1 MVELEKKDLKYYIET
16 YENLRNVTLCYL
28 LDKKTGKVLIAMK
41 KRGFGAGKL
50 NGVGGKVEKG
60 ESIEDALIRETKE
73 EINVDIKEFEKVA
86 VINFYFKNNPIDKDF
101 NQKAHVFIAYKWEG
115 EPTESEEMAPQWIN
129 VDALPLE
136 KMWSDDRYWLPDILS
151 GKKLIAWF
159 LFDDENNIAEKE
171 IKEVNGF

>member
-60 ESIEDALIRETKE
+60 EFLYKKIY
-73 EINVDIKEFEKVA
+73 
-86 VINFYFKNNPIDKDF
+86 YFI
-101 NQKAHVFIAYKWEG
+101 
-115 EPTESEEMAPQWIN
+115 
-129 VDALPLE
+129 
-136 KMWSDDRYWLPDILS
+136 
-151 GKKLIAWF
+151 
-159 LFDDENNIAEKE
+159 
-171 IKEVNGF
+171 